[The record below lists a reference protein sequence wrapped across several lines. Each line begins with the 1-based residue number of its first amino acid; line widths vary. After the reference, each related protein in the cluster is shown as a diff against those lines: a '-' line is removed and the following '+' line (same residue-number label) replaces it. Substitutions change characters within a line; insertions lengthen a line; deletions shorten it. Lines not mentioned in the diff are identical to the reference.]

1 MARRSDGAMAE
12 YTAISPGAAFGAAL
26 AAPLAPRASLARR
39 TGVTAFLAA
48 GAACLAALGVAAAF
62 GAACLAA
69 ALGAAA
75 LGAAALAAAAG
86 RAGLAPFLAAA
97 AASATTGT
105 ATSNA
110 SRTAAVRLIASSPR
124 ARPRAPTTAP

>member
-12 YTAISPGAAFGAAL
+12 YTAISPGAAFGAAR

-75 LGAAALAAAAG
+75 LGAALAAAAG

-110 SRTAAVRLIASSPR
+110 SRTAAVRLIASSRR
-124 ARPRAPTTAP
+124 ARPRARTTAP